1 MDDFLG
7 LSTFRDGATSKDE
20 LLSAY
25 AGALL
30 VVQDMGK
37 LSGCVMKISPRVR
50 LKEKSV
56 ADHAL
61 QQVHLKFV

>member
-1 MDDFLG
+1 MIFWVLPA
-7 LSTFRDGATSKDE
+7 FQDGAASKDE

-25 AGALL
+25 AGALV

-37 LSGCVMKISPRVR
+37 LPRCAMKRVR
-50 LKEKSV
+50 LKKNSV

-61 QQVHLKFV
+61 QQGPS

>member
-7 LSTFRDGATSKDE
+7 LSTFRDG
-20 LLSAY
+20 

>member
-7 LSTFRDGATSKDE
+7 LPAFRDGAASKDE

-37 LSGCVMKISPRVR
+37 LLGCGMKISPRV
-50 LKEKSV
+50 L
-56 ADHAL
+56 
-61 QQVHLKFV
+61 